1 MEICKKKIVYSNIE
15 LNENLIYHQVEDDC
29 EDFKVFINEKKE
41 VFLLKVKIPSTKFF
55 TLKLT

>member
-1 MEICKKKIVYSNIE
+1 VQILKKKIVYSNIE
-15 LNENLIYHQVEDDC
+15 LNENLTYYQVEDDC

-41 VFLLKVKIPSTKFF
+41 VFLLKNKIPSAKFF